1 MVNLFILNVDL
12 KENARLLNDRH
23 LGKSRLETKQIIN
36 VLEGKSEGYKNHT
49 AVLSWKDYIPALKI
63 YYNFI
68 IREWISRGF
77 KNNMELYDINE
88 KYYIITSYF
97 DGIKTVFYEEK
108 QEDDVTVFPWWV
120 GWWPFIQSHR
130 AAVLRKKPDY
140 YSHFYNE
147 DLIPYLKYGY
157 VWPNRLKNDILTNFT
172 MEAFD
177 GLGTGC
183 PPIFT
188 IPREELLKW
197 NENRFVNPKTN
208 RKITEKGTIY
218 IFYLKGYNEL
228 IDLNNKSDIYK
239 MIYQIIW
246 NIKI

>member
-1 MVNLFILNVDL
+1 MVNLFVLSANL
-12 KENARLLNDRH
+12 KENARLLDNSR
-23 LGKSRLETKQIIN
+23 LGKQRLETKQIIN
-36 VLEGKSEGYKNHT
+36 TLEGNSEAWSNHPAT
-49 AVLSWKDYIPALKI
+49 LSWRGYVPALKI

-68 IREWISRGF
+68 VREWISRGF
-77 KNNMELYDINE
+77 VNNMELYPVNE
-88 KYYIITSYF
+88 KYYIIKSYF
-97 DGIKTVFYEEK
+97 DGITTVFYEEK
-108 QEDDVTVFPWWV
+108 QEDDVTVFPYFF

-130 AAVLRKKPDY
+130 AALLRKNPDY

-147 DLIPYLKYGY
+147 DLIPYLSKGY

-177 GLGTGC
+177 SLGTGC

-208 RKITEKGTIY
+208 RKIMEKGGIY
-218 IFYLKGYNEL
+218 INYLKGYNEL